1 MNKVSLISFIFS
13 DLMKF
18 FVENGKN
25 FGLNFKGWIGPK
37 LVVVLTEPS
46 DLQILL
52 NHPLGLDKGF
62 LTKMVIRPTLGD
74 GILISHRKICLPL
87 TLGKGLNC
95 IFFCLANKWKPRRRM
110 VQSTFTK
117 SILDT
122 FHGEFVNQSNVLVNI
137 MEKYV
142 KSNGDKDV
150 PINDYLMKT
159 SLDIIC
165 SE

>member
-1 MNKVSLISFIFS
+1 
-13 DLMKF
+13 
-18 FVENGKN
+18 
-25 FGLNFKGWIGPK
+25 
-37 LVVVLTEPS
+37 
-46 DLQILL
+46 
-52 NHPLGLDKGF
+52 
-62 LTKMVIRPTLGD
+62 
-74 GILISHRKICLPL
+74 
-87 TLGKGLNC
+87 
-95 IFFCLANKWKPRRRM
+95 M